1 MTLYNII
8 HDIRDFSIKESL
20 IYTIIRRL
28 LRKEED
34 FRNNNNNKV
43 RRFGRQGIHNTKRF

>member
-34 FRNNNNNKV
+34 FRNNNNKV